1 MKLNNE
7 QLKERLEER
16 EVINQHIEWYRHIIY
31 EALEIAK
38 NQEMRDRFENE
49 QDYNE
54 FMKSVE
60 IEREFC
66 ENLFAAMKKLYE
78 GEQIWWDSHAR
89 FLLNT
94 VFMVVGMSIL
104 YPACLDEMEAM
115 VKNIGEKY
123 KTIWETDG
131 AVAVLK
137 RAGVTLP

>member
-66 ENLFAAMKKLYE
+66 ENLFAAIKKLYD

-94 VFMVVGMSIL
+94 VLMVVGMSIL
-104 YPACLDEMEAM
+104 FPECLDEMEAM
-115 VKNIGEKY
+115 IQNIGEKY
-123 KTIWETDG
+123 KTILEVDG
-131 AVAVLK
+131 AVEVLK
-137 RAGVTLP
+137 GAGVTLP